1 MAKVELP
8 SRIAALEQKLSEL
21 KVRQQRQARRER
33 TLQSQ
38 RERREDTRRKILVG
52 ACLLTRLQR
61 GALTREALL
70 AMLDPFLT
78 RPDDRALFGLP
89 EKPTAVDESASP
101 ASAHAAAHSPT
112 ASSPTAGSGRPKA

>member
-1 MAKVELP
+1 MGKLVDQ
-8 SRIAALEQKLSEL
+8 IAAIEQRLSEL

-38 RERREDTRRKILVG
+38 RDRRDDTRRKILVG
-52 ACLLTRLQR
+52 ACVLTRLQR
-61 GALTREALL
+61 GELTQAQLL

-89 EKPTAVDESASP
+89 QPPAARGGALRTAASGSPEQRPIESDALRPTR
-101 ASAHAAAHSPT
+101 
-112 ASSPTAGSGRPKA
+112 SSD

>member
-1 MAKVELP
+1 MGKLAEQ
-8 SRIAALEQKLSEL
+8 IAAIEQRLSEL

-38 RERREDTRRKILVG
+38 RDRRDDTRRKILVG
-52 ACLLTRLQR
+52 ACVLTRLQR
-61 GALTREALL
+61 GELTQAQLW

-89 EKPTAVDESASP
+89 QTPAAPAGAPRSGTPTRPEKRSIEAD
-101 ASAHAAAHSPT
+101 AA
-112 ASSPTAGSGRPKA
+112 RPPRSLE